1 AVYIGRG
8 HVVHLVNPFSM
19 GSSGSSVP
27 VPGEMGVVLEQKL
40 EEVVGNDRWRINN
53 YLDKKRKPQQG
64 YAIVKQAI
72 GFIDARLPYSVIKSN
87 CEHFATDL
95 RYEKPTSRQVGQMR
109 CEPSLALIVSMA
121 RWNVILFHVLLKCS
135 LNNDD
140 NDDDYDHKK
149 RLHHHPE
156 AGKKR
161 DKKIFHTSLS
171 NSMNYFKL
179 NI

>member
-1 AVYIGRG
+1 MWSSGNKQQPKPGDLIEIFRSGYQHWAVYIGRG
-8 HVVHLVNPFSM
+8 HVVHLVVT
-19 GSSGSSVP
+19 GDGSSVP

-95 RYEKPTSRQVGQMR
+95 RYEKPTSRQR
-109 CEPSLALIVSMA
+109 FCSNYIFTHHYCTALFA
-121 RWNVILFHVLLKCS
+121 VLL
-135 LNNDD
+135 LNEQ
-140 NDDDYDHKK
+140 
-149 RLHHHPE
+149 R
-156 AGKKR
+156 
-161 DKKIFHTSLS
+161 S
-171 NSMNYFKL
+171 NNCIVVTKFKW
-179 NI
+179 I